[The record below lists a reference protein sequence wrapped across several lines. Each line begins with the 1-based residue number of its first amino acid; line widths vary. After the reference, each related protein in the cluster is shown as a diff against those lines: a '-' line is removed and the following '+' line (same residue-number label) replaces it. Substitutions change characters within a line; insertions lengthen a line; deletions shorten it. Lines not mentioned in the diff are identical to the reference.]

1 MGSDEEIQGRE
12 GGEEGRRHGQGRNM
26 SCALEAAMGAG
37 AAGGEHAKRKKG
49 GRATRRAVERRQGGY
64 GLPETVILKGWQER
78 AKPLN
83 EMAQAACPGKVPS
96 IGSVIKVSLLP
107 LSCPRGAYPTGGSG

>member
-1 MGSDEEIQGRE
+1 MERYGAGRGARREGDTGKGGTRAVPWKQRWVQGRQE
-12 GGEEGRRHGQGRNM
+12 G
-26 SCALEAAMGAG
+26 STPTT
-37 AAGGEHAKRKKG
+37 KR
-49 GRATRRAVERRQGGY
+49 EQRQGGY
-64 GLPETVILKGWQER
+64 GLPETVMLKGWQER